1 MTEDEIV
8 HKAPLS
14 MEFSR
19 QEYWSGLP
27 FPSLGALPDPGIEP
41 RAPALHLHR
50 TWGSSAAALGRGGA
64 QAAELRPLRAVVVS
78 RHCAPELRPAT
89 QWFGRGVSLDWP
101 GLYCSSSEVQAGY
114 RPGICLRWCT
124 G

>member
-1 MTEDEIV
+1 MADPRPWVHGGHTEQV
-8 HKAPLS
+8 GNLS
-14 MEFSR
+14 RCVVSQR
-19 QEYWSGLP
+19 
-27 FPSLGALPDPGIEP
+27 
-41 RAPALHLHR
+41 LHR
-50 TWGSSAAALGRGGA
+50 TWGSSAAALGRGRA